1 MSNELTVLRRHEL
14 INPNLSAK
22 QGVLAKE
29 LLVMEEAETP
39 NTNKPVVVILHSLKE
54 LELDPVAEDS
64 TFFFGWGNSGLK
76 ETKLKQS

>member
-14 INPNLSAK
+14 VNSNPSAK

-39 NTNKPVVVILHSLKE
+39 NTKKAVAVVLHSLKE
-54 LELDPVAEDS
+54 LELDPM
-64 TFFFGWGNSGLK
+64 LK
-76 ETKLKQS
+76 TPHILFVCLFQDLMK

>member
-1 MSNELTVLRRHEL
+1 MNGVSLRSHEL
-14 INPNLSAK
+14 LNSNLSVKYAIPP
-22 QGVLAKE
+22 KE

>member
-54 LELDPVAEDS
+54 LELDPVAEDT
-64 TFFFGWGNSGLK
+64 TFFLGGGIQDLK
-76 ETKLKQS
+76 KPS